1 MSEFLSSYI
10 NHTLFLEKMY
20 FVADFL
26 SLYWFQTFTTLS
38 FVIVLLYINH
48 LERRIYF
55 TEYCFE
61 EHLKAHVELEEDL
74 ENTYDELKQMIEEIG
89 KQIETRKFCKAI
101 ANLHFEKRKELI
113 QCENL
118 AVNGTDFCD
127 IHDERDV
134 YDVYVEGVEDDKEE
148 NQTTT
153 EITSEDS
160 SENGSEGSEN
170 SSEDGS
176 EYEYESSDEEPQES
190 F

>member
-1 MSEFLSSYI
+1 MSEFLSSFT

-26 SLYWFQTFTTLS
+26 SIYWFQTFTTLS

-55 TEYCFE
+55 TEYCFD

-74 ENTYDELKQMIEEIG
+74 ENAYDELKQMIEEIG
-89 KQIETRKFCKAI
+89 KKIETRKFCKAI

-134 YDVYVEGVEDDKEE
+134 YVDVED
-148 NQTTT
+148 QTTSET
-153 EITSEDS
+153 EITSENS
-160 SENGSEGSEN
+160 SENN
-170 SSEDGS
+170 NEDSS
-176 EYEYESSDEEPQES
+176 EYEYESSDEEP
-190 F
+190 

>member
-48 LERRIYF
+48 LERRLYL
-55 TEYCFE
+55 TEYCFD

-134 YDVYVEGVEDDKEE
+134 YDVYVEDVEGVEDDKEE

-160 SENGSEGSEN
+160 SE
-170 SSEDGS
+170 DGS
-176 EYEYESSDEEPQES
+176 EYEYESSDG